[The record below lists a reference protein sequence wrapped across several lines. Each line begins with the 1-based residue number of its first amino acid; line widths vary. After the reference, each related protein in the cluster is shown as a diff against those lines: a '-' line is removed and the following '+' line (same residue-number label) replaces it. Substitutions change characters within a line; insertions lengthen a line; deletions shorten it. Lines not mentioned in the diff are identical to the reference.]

1 MSIPDLHFEEYFPQ
15 LDHDWHKFHGFTSN
29 EESKNDLLNRNIKDF
44 IKSLQ
49 AAYHDQ
55 FSY

>member
-55 FSY
+55 FSN